1 MKFLINLWRF
11 LSFPLILGGLAL
23 SWYGVHNWS
32 MSSGGKLMNAAE
44 LVSSHED
51 VALLQ
56 DSLRYDLRGAS
67 IRQENFMGV
76 KSPAVAAFPAWAGK
90 DSGKARL
97 VVFSSRPMFLGPAV
111 KSFMQ
116 VDSAGGAIS
125 VESSSSKTSSGTLV
139 PKFDALVQTLAS
151 ELRANLTDS
160 VRGRFFAKGTAI
172 RRTDSSQS
180 GIDSVTSEYWEVRLE
195 GVPSREKVLSLFAL
209 GIAAIVLGVALQV
222 VVKKWEGQRAEEEEE
237 ERSNEKP
244 LV

>member
-23 SWYGVHNWS
+23 SWWGINNWT
-32 MSSGGKLMNAAE
+32 MSSGGKVMTAAE
-44 LVSSHED
+44 LASSHAEI
-51 VALLQ
+51 ALLK

-76 KSPAVAAFPAWAGK
+76 KSPAVAAFPAWAGM
-90 DSGKARL
+90 DSGKTHL
-97 VVFSSRPMFLGPAV
+97 VIFSSRPEFLGPTV

-125 VESSSSKTSSGTLV
+125 VESSSKGSSGILV
-139 PKFDALVQTLAS
+139 PKFDALVQILAS
-151 ELRANLTDS
+151 QIRPHLTDS
-160 VRGRFFAKGTAI
+160 VRGRFLAEGTAI

-180 GIDSVTSEYWEVRLE
+180 GIDSVASEYWEVRLE
-195 GVPSREKVLSLFAL
+195 GVPSREKVLSILAL
-209 GIAAIVLGVALQV
+209 GIATIVLGIALQI
-222 VVKKWEGQRAEEEEE
+222 VVKKWENQRAEEDEE

>member
-23 SWYGVHNWS
+23 SWYGIHNWT
-32 MSSGGKLMNAAE
+32 MSSGGQVMSASE
-44 LVSSHED
+44 LVSSHAD
-51 VALLQ
+51 VALLK
-56 DSLRYDLRGAS
+56 DSLTFDLRGAS

-76 KSPAVAAFPAWAGK
+76 KSPAVAAFPAWPGK
-90 DSGKARL
+90 DSGKTHL
-97 VVFSSRPMFLGPAV
+97 VVLSSRPSFLGPAV

-125 VESSSSKTSSGTLV
+125 VASSSNSSTGILV
-139 PKFDALVQTLAS
+139 PKFEALVQTLAS
-151 ELRANLTDS
+151 QLRPHLTDS
-160 VRGRFFAKGTAI
+160 VRGRFLAEGTAI

-180 GIDSVTSEYWEVRLE
+180 GIDSVHSEYWEVRLE
-195 GVPSREKVLSLFAL
+195 GVPSRGKVLSFFAL
-209 GIAAIVLGVALQV
+209 GIAAILSGIALQI
-222 VVKKWEGQRAEEEEE
+222 VVKKWENQRAEEDEE